1 MFLKSLK
8 LNVVKRRVVMTIT
21 ASKIIRINL
30 LRWRFNYAKSSV
42 RNTTKGISENSKY
55 FYSVK
60 EGIRNG

>member
-1 MFLKSLK
+1 
-8 LNVVKRRVVMTIT
+8 MTIT

-30 LRWRFNYAKSSV
+30 LRWRFNYAKISV
-42 RNTTKGISENSKY
+42 RNTTKVISENSKY